1 MPPTR
6 TKRRWRGD
14 CQSQT
19 NRYHFITVVYVAK
32 RRPSAVL
39 LPNTYAALLSMLQ
52 PAGAGVRRNPQ
63 LACLAAVVLGHGL
76 NHVDAWPID
85 LALVHVSSPPT
96 PPNGSERL

>member
-1 MPPTR
+1 VTAAPKP
-6 TKRRWRGD
+6 
-14 CQSQT
+14 

-32 RRPSAVL
+32 LHPAAVL

-76 NHVDAWPID
+76 AHIDAWPIE
-85 LALVHVSSPPT
+85 LALVRVASLQLRPIEHTAV
-96 PPNGSERL
+96 